1 MVIFPDSRIW
11 SALLAAC
18 RVHEDIKLQEY
29 MAHGHM
35 KLEPDN
41 SAYHTLLSN
50 VKASVGQWG
59 EVEEG
64 E

>member
-18 RVHEDIKLQEY
+18 RVHEDKTQGIYGTQ
-29 MAHGHM
+29 AF

-41 SAYHTLLSN
+41 GAYHTLLSN
-50 VKASVGQWG
+50 VKESVGQWG

>member
-1 MVIFPDSRIW
+1 MVIFPDSSIW

-18 RVHEDIKLQEY
+18 RVHEDIKLKEY
-29 MAHGHM
+29 MAQGVL

-50 VKASVGQWG
+50 VKASVGQWV